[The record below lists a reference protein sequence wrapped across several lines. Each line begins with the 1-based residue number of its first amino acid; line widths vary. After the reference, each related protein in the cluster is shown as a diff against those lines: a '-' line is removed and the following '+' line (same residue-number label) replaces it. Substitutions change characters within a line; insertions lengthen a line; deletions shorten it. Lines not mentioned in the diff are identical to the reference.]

1 MSTDTLFERAGRRGD
16 FVFDAAV
23 AAVFPDMLHRS
34 VPGYPAIINMLT
46 VLAGQ
51 HAQAGSTLYD
61 LGCSLGAAAQAL
73 DAGLTVDGCRIVAI
87 DTAPAMIDQARAG
100 LALRHAQL
108 DLRCADIRDEVI
120 DNASMV
126 VLNFALQFVP
136 PDQRLAVLRR
146 VREGLLPG
154 GVLVLSEKVRGA
166 DAVQERLWVTLH
178 HAFKRANGY
187 SDLEIDRKRRALQ
200 HVLLPETLATHHARL
215 IQAGFRRVDPWFQCF
230 NFVSL
235 IAAV

>member
-1 MSTDTLFERAGRRGD
+1 MSTDTLFKHAGRPGD

-34 VPGYPAIINMLT
+34 VPGYAAIINMLT

-51 HAQAGSTLYD
+51 HAQAGSNLYD
-61 LGCSLGAAAQAL
+61 LGCSLGAAALAL

-87 DTAPAMIDQARAG
+87 DTAPAMVDRARAG
-100 LALRHAQL
+100 LVLRHARL
-108 DLRCADIRDEVI
+108 DLRCADMCHETIR
-120 DNASMV
+120 NASMV

-154 GVLVLSEKVRGA
+154 GVLVLSEKIRGA
-166 DAVQERLWVTLH
+166 DARQDRLWVTLH

-187 SDLEIDRKRRALQ
+187 SGPEIDRKRRALE
-200 HVLLPETLATHHARL
+200 HVLLPETLATHRARL
-215 IQAGFRRVDPWFQCF
+215 SQAGFRRVDPWFQCF
-230 NFVSL
+230 NFISL

>member
-1 MSTDTLFERAGRRGD
+1 MSVDTLFEHAGLRGD

-23 AAVFPDMLHRS
+23 AAVFPDMLRRS

-46 VLAGQ
+46 VLAER
-51 HAQAGSTLYD
+51 HAQAGSNLYD

-87 DTAPAMIDQARAG
+87 DAAPAMVDRARAG
-100 LALRHAQL
+100 LALRRARL
-108 DLRCADIRDEVI
+108 DLRCADMRDEPI
-120 DNASMV
+120 HNASMV

-136 PDQRLAVLRR
+136 PAQRLAVLRR

-154 GVLVLSEKVRGA
+154 GVLVLSEKVRGV
-166 DAVQERLWVTLH
+166 DAAQDDLWTALH

-187 SDLEIDRKRRALQ
+187 SDLEIARKRRALEN
-200 HVLLPETLATHHARL
+200 VLLSETLAAHEARL
-215 IQAGFRRVDPWFQCF
+215 SQAGFRRVDGWFQCF